1 MPGRNAYLD
10 GLLADQSIVIG
21 VRADPNWSASEVPG
35 LTCAMGREGFLCKA
49 IELSSRGIALN
60 GGVEPIGVKHLE
72 PCTRACRLS
81 GGGNCAIAFSMSSAV
96 VIQ

>member
-1 MPGRNAYLD
+1 
-10 GLLADQSIVIG
+10 
-21 VRADPNWSASEVPG
+21 
-35 LTCAMGREGFLCKA
+35 MGREGFLCKA

-72 PCTRACRLS
+72 PCTKACQLS
-81 GGGNCAIAFSMSSAV
+81 GGNCAIAFSMSSAV

>member
-1 MPGRNAYLD
+1 
-10 GLLADQSIVIG
+10 
-21 VRADPNWSASEVPG
+21 
-35 LTCAMGREGFLCKA
+35 MGREGFLCKA

-72 PCTRACRLS
+72 PCTKACQLS